1 MLFCTAIIIVRHHS
15 EALNDNFDAGLN
27 VLGNN
32 RRRQLFPGMGY
43 SGFEMCCHVR
53 LSA

>member
-1 MLFCTAIIIVRHHS
+1 MLFCTAVITMRHHS
-15 EALNDNFDAGLN
+15 EPLNDNFSAGLN

-32 RRRQLFPGMGY
+32 RRRQLFPGMRS
-43 SGFEMCCHVR
+43 SGFEMRCHVR